1 MMSRLMNFFMSMLA
15 YLVMAVV
22 LGLGILMAVKGTFW
36 LLIVSL
42 IVYIFL
48 VVKFGCATH

>member
-1 MMSRLMNFFMSMLA
+1 MNFILSMLA
-15 YLVMAVV
+15 YIVMAIV
-22 LGLGILMAVKGTFW
+22 LGLGILLAVKGTFW

-42 IVYIFL
+42 LAYIFL